1 MADVAVGL
9 PILSRRSRSAKIT
22 AVAPKSGK
30 STKSAK
36 STNIPRVQKSKVP
49 KHPTYSVMVYTAIK
63 DLHDRNGASNFMINR
78 YIASRYFCDGK
89 AARTRTLAALKK
101 GLADGSLILVTGVGA
116 RGMFKVSRCFKNCS
130 KESVQIHLEIF
141 QIFQTCFKI
150 RQKIHQKHQICYPV
164 NFLKIGQKVNQSQE
178 QEDSN
183 QENCQTEEGL
193 NELKILLS
201 LLIKHNK
208 LVKHTHFLKN
218 FMKLKCFCWFL
229 WKDNTVKTVIEGP
242 FHF

>member
-22 AVAPKSGK
+22 AVAPKSGN

-63 DLHDRNGASNFMINR
+63 DLQDRNGASNFMINR

-89 AARTRTLAALKK
+89 AARTRTVAALKK

-116 RGMFKVSRCFKNCS
+116 RGMFKVANESS
-130 KESVQIHLEIF
+130 KSHRVPRVAASKTAPKKASKSTSKSSKSSKRASKSARKSTKSTKSATQSTSSKSVKKS
-141 QIFQTCFKI
+141 TKAKSKKTPTK
-150 RQKIHQKHQICYPV
+150 R
-164 NFLKIGQKVNQSQE
+164 
-178 QEDSN
+178 
-183 QENCQTEEGL
+183 
-193 NELKILLS
+193 
-201 LLIKHNK
+201 
-208 LVKHTHFLKN
+208 
-218 FMKLKCFCWFL
+218 
-229 WKDNTVKTVIEGP
+229 TVKP
-242 FHF
+242 KKA